1 MTQTAAPDAPI
12 GADEEIFEERWQL
25 PAPVEAP
32 DASLL
37 VEIGQRVSGFLG
49 MRAAGWVLL
58 AAVVLVGI
66 GGAVLRWQELRL
78 LAIAGGLLL
87 LIALAFTIGRASFRV
102 DLGVVENRV
111 VVGEPASGHF
121 LVTNVAGRR
130 NLPARLDLPIGSEIA
145 SFQIPSLAPGGGR
158 MEEFAIPT
166 EKRGVLKVGPAQ
178 SIQGDPFAL
187 TGRETNWT
195 TEIEVFV
202 HPRTVPLIG
211 RQTGFIHDLEGH
223 SSTRSSASDM
233 SFQTLR
239 EYAPGDDRRQV
250 HWRSSAHIGKLM
262 VRQFE
267 ETLQSRVALGID
279 LAHPSYLGDEDFET
293 AISVIGSLA
302 LQAVREQNPLSMFTN
317 TGSMPAVSGPRA
329 LDELSRLERRG
340 RTDIQT
346 LASTIVHQEP
356 QASVVMIATGAGTSM
371 ESLRRACATFD
382 LDTRVVGVL
391 VDPEAKITV
400 RNVAN
405 VSLVRLANL
414 SELGRAMRR
423 AMP

>member
-1 MTQTAAPDAPI
+1 MTQLAAPDAAAGDP
-12 GADEEIFEERWQL
+12 EIFDERWQA
-25 PAPVEAP
+25 PPPVEAP
-32 DASLL
+32 DASRL
-37 VEIGQRVSGFLG
+37 VEMGKRVSGFLG
-49 MRAAGWVLL
+49 MRSAGWVLL
-58 AAVVLVGI
+58 VGVVLVGVA
-66 GGAVLRWQELRL
+66 GLALRWQELRL
-78 LAIAGGLLL
+78 LAIAGAALL
-87 LIALAFTIGRASFRV
+87 LIALAFTIGRASFRI
-102 DLGVVENRV
+102 DLGVSTKRV
-111 VVGEPASGHF
+111 VVDEPATGHF
-121 LVTNVAGRR
+121 VVTNVAVRR
-130 NLPARLDLPIGSEIA
+130 NLPARLDLPIGSEVA
-145 SFQIPSLAPGGGR
+145 SFQIPSLAPGQAR
-158 MEEFAIPT
+158 LEEFAIPT
-166 EKRGVLKVGPAQ
+166 DKRGVLTVGPAQ
-178 SIQGDPFAL
+178 SVQGDPFAL

-202 HPRTVPLIG
+202 HPRTVPLVG

-279 LAHPSYLGDEDFET
+279 LASASYLGEADFET

-317 TGSMPAVSGPRA
+317 TASMPAVSGPRA

-340 RTDIQT
+340 RVDLAT
-346 LASTIVHQEP
+346 LASTIMHQEP
-356 QASVVMIATGAGTSM
+356 QASVVMIATGAGSSM

-382 LDTRVVGVL
+382 LDTRVVGIL
-391 VDPEAKITV
+391 VDPQAKIAV

-405 VSLVRLANL
+405 VSLVRLSEL
-414 SELGRAMRR
+414 SELARAMRR